1 MLTLRIAIMA
11 LIWASALLA
20 PAAAA
25 PIDPGAANSAAAPI
39 QRPAQQSSSAIV
51 AGAPSAEQ
59 TSYHY
64 GAPDEGPSSPGPT
77 DPNGPST

>member
-39 QRPAQQSSSAIV
+39 QRPRSEV
-51 AGAPSAEQ
+51 FGDCRGAPSAEQ
-59 TSYHY
+59 TSYRY
-64 GAPDEGPSSPGPT
+64 GAPEGPSSPGPT